1 MRTVFSKFKGFIID
15 LDGVIYLD
23 KKLIPFAKSFIAYLN
38 KENKRYVFLT
48 NDSSVSPVEYSKI
61 LSKLG
66 INCTKNQVIT
76 PISNFIEIIKKD
88 STKKEKIMIFSSKK
102 LKNYIK
108 NQGIE
113 IIEDLSK
120 FKESK
125 NILVSGN
132 IDFNYKDLMYASLC
146 IQNGANL
153 YATSI
158 DNSYPTELGNV
169 PATGAIVA
177 AITKTYSTPV
187 TNLGKPSK
195 KIFKLAKE
203 RLGLNKS
210 EILTIGDNIK
220 TDIAGSN
227 SSGINSALVLT
238 GKTSRLIANKS
249 AIKPTY
255 IVSNLKL

>member
-23 KKLIPFAKSFIAYLN
+23 KRPIPFAKSFISYLR
-38 KENKRYVFLT
+38 KENKQYVFLT
-48 NDSSVSPVEYSKI
+48 NDSSVSPVEYSRI
-61 LSKLG
+61 LSRLG
-66 INCTKNQVIT
+66 IKCSDNQVIT

-88 STKKEKIMIFSSKK
+88 SAKKEKIMIFSSKK
-102 LKNYIK
+102 LKSYIK
-108 NQGIE
+108 KQGVK
-113 IIEDLSK
+113 IIEDLSR
-120 FKESK
+120 FKETR

-132 IDFNYKDLMYASLC
+132 INFNYKDLMYASLC

-169 PATGAIVA
+169 PATGAIVT
-177 AITKTYSTPV
+177 AITKTYPTRV

-195 KIFKLAKE
+195 KIFKLARE
-203 RLGLNKS
+203 RLGLRKS

-227 SSGINSALVLT
+227 ISGIKSALVLT
-238 GKTSRLIANKS
+238 GKTSRLIAKKS
-249 AIKPTY
+249 RIKPTY
-255 IVSNLKL
+255 TIKNLKL

>member
-1 MRTVFSKFKGFIID
+1 
-15 LDGVIYLD
+15 
-23 KKLIPFAKSFIAYLN
+23 
-38 KENKRYVFLT
+38 
-48 NDSSVSPVEYSKI
+48 
-61 LSKLG
+61 
-66 INCTKNQVIT
+66 
-76 PISNFIEIIKKD
+76 
-88 STKKEKIMIFSSKK
+88 
-102 LKNYIK
+102 
-108 NQGIE
+108 
-113 IIEDLSK
+113 
-120 FKESK
+120 
-125 NILVSGN
+125 
-132 IDFNYKDLMYASLC
+132 MYASLC